1 MVIVHLMNKGG
12 LLKANDSVDSRDY
25 TDNGSHL
32 GTNYMN

>member
-1 MVIVHLMNKGG
+1 MVIIHLMNKGG

-25 TDNGSHL
+25 GSHL